1 MSKKRQAFTPE
12 FIREAVTAYRASG
25 RPLHEV
31 ARELGI
37 AASVL
42 RGWHEHYDHHAAAT
56 RTTQVSTRD
65 RITIF
70 AALLLIGAL
79 AVFVVQP
86 DRFTSTAEKF
96 AILGVGVLQ
105 AEVLAVLV
113 LGWFD
118 RTLLDRRL
126 IVTALALAALNVAGL
141 LLGYARLV
149 TLGLLLTGILFVVI
163 WLRAGLVWLGGTF
176 GSWLA
181 GIK

>member
-12 FIREAVTAYRASG
+12 FIREAVTTYRASG

-31 ARELGI
+31 AHELGI

-42 RGWHEHYDHHAAAT
+42 RDWHDHYDSDLADKHV
-56 RTTQVSTRD
+56 QVSTRD
-65 RITIF
+65 RLFIF
-70 AALLLIGAL
+70 ATLLLIGGL

-86 DRFTSTAEKF
+86 DRFASTAEKF
-96 AILGVGVLQ
+96 ATLGVGVLQ
-105 AEVLAVLV
+105 AEVLSVLL

-126 IVTALALAALNVAGL
+126 IVTALGLTALNVTGL
-141 LLGYARLV
+141 LSGYGHLV
-149 TLGLLLTGILFVVI
+149 TAGLLLTGVLFVVI
-163 WLRAGLVWLGGTF
+163 WIKAGLARLGGVF

-181 GIK
+181 GTK